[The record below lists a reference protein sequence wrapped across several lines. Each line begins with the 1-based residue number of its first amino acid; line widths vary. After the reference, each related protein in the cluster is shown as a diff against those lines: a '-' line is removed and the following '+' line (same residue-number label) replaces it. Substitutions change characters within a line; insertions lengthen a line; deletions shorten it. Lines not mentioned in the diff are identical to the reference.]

1 MLGARKRDATA
12 FWARLAMLL
21 TVSLWAVTTGALY
34 AAVGRATSRRVVV
47 EEAAPALQAAYKPA
61 TPASKGSPE
70 SAMAAT
76 DSGEPLLDVPRLFEA
91 LGMTSRDPEVLLA
104 TAERLAASG
113 FDITVLRV
121 RLSAGAAENIYAS
134 RPSPTRV
141 LPVHSGGHVAG
152 IRIDGS
158 SPDSLPIMV
167 GLENGDVITSMNAI
181 AMTSPEQ
188 GLEALRAAQDSGIG
202 VIEALRGRRRII
214 VGVSWPVRPVSAS
227 PGAPERKPGASP
239 PAPPIPFAPGAPM
252 PTVPGSRGPR
262 SR

>member
-12 FWARLAMLL
+12 FWGRLAVLL
-21 TVSLWAVTTGALY
+21 AVSLWAVTAGALY
-34 AAVGRATSRRVVV
+34 ATVHRATSRRAVV
-47 EEAAPALQAAYKPA
+47 EQAAPALQAAYKPA

-70 SAMAAT
+70 SPMAAT
-76 DSGEPLLDVPRLFEA
+76 DSGEPLLGVPRLFEA
-91 LGMTSRDPEVLLA
+91 LGVTSRDPEVLLA

-121 RLSAGAAENIYAS
+121 RLSAGAAEDIYAS

-158 SPDSLPIMV
+158 SPDSLPIMA

-214 VGVSWPVRPVSAS
+214 LAVSWPSGCIRPGRSCPDARGG
-227 PGAPERKPGASP
+227 GAPAGRGP
-239 PAPPIPFAPGAPM
+239 PAPASP
-252 PTVPGSRGPR
+252 
-262 SR
+262 

>member
-1 MLGARKRDATA
+1 MLGARKRDAAA
-12 FWARLAMLL
+12 FWGRLAMLL
-21 TVSLWAVTTGALY
+21 TVSLWAVTAGALY
-34 AAVGRATSRRVVV
+34 ATVRRATSRRAVV
-47 EEAAPALQAAYKPA
+47 EGAAPALHAAQKPVFC
-61 TPASKGSPE
+61 PAAPKASPGSAPG
-70 SAMAAT
+70 AA
-76 DSGEPLLDVPRLFEA
+76 DGAEPLLEVPRIFEA
-91 LGMTSRDPEVLLA
+91 LGVTSRDPEVLLA

-158 SPDSLPIMV
+158 SPDSLPIMA

-202 VIEALRGRRRII
+202 VVEALRGRRRII
-214 VGVSWPVRPVSAS
+214 VAVSWPSGRIRPGQSY
-227 PGAPERKPGASP
+227 PGARGG
-239 PAPPIPFAPGAPM
+239 GAPA
-252 PTVPGSRGPR
+252 GRGPLAPALP
-262 SR
+262 